1 MNLFLYNTMTGSKE
15 IFKPLD
21 PKRITIYACG
31 PTVYNRVHI
40 GNARP
45 AVVSDVLYRLLKNIY
60 PEVIYARNITDIDDK
75 IINAAKHENISIF
88 ELSTKYRNAYIDDM
102 DKLNILRPTIEPVAT
117 DHIDKMIELIEK
129 LISNG
134 HAYVSNGNVL
144 FSVVSMEDYGKLSK
158 RKLDDMLHGARIDIA
173 DYKKHPGDF
182 VLWKPSSNK
191 DPGWDSPWGFGRP
204 GWHIECSA
212 MIYKHLGENID
223 IHCGGRD
230 LIFPHHENEI
240 AQSRCAHKDSS
251 FVNYWIHN
259 GYVNI
264 DGEKMSKSL
273 GNFKMVNE
281 LLTLHKGE
289 TLRYSLL
296 NAHYRSELNFSI
308 DTLDQAKSSLDSL
321 YNSLNLNSNI
331 SPIYPED
338 ISNLDV
344 FKALLD
350 DLNTP
355 VALSEL
361 HKLSKKL
368 LKSPSSEKPKI
379 IGELL
384 ASGDIL
390 GVLQSK
396 PDNWLKTTTN
406 NNINSNEIENLISS
420 RNSAKNN
427 GDYEKADK
435 IRNELLSRGILLE
448 DGPDG
453 TSWRIK

>member
-1 MNLFLYNTMTGSKE
+1 M
-15 IFKPLD
+15 P
-21 PKRITIYACG
+21 
-31 PTVYNRVHI
+31 
-40 GNARP
+40 
-45 AVVSDVLYRLLKNIY
+45 
-60 PEVIYARNITDIDDK
+60 
-75 IINAAKHENISIF
+75 
-88 ELSTKYRNAYIDDM
+88 
-102 DKLNILRPTIEPVAT
+102 
-117 DHIDKMIELIEK
+117 
-129 LISNG
+129 
-134 HAYVSNGNVL
+134 
-144 FSVVSMEDYGKLSK
+144 
-158 RKLDDMLHGARIDIA
+158 
-173 DYKKHPGDF
+173 
-182 VLWKPSSNK
+182 
-191 DPGWDSPWGFGRP
+191 
-204 GWHIECSA
+204 A

-331 SPIYPED
+331 SPIYPDD
-338 ISNLDV
+338 ISNLYV

-390 GVLQSK
+390 GGPSIKNQIIG
-396 PDNWLKTTTN
+396 LKQQQ
-406 NNINSNEIENLISS
+406 IIISIQM
-420 RNSAKNN
+420 RL
-427 GDYEKADK
+427 K
-435 IRNELLSRGILLE
+435 I
-448 DGPDG
+448 
-453 TSWRIK
+453 